1 MFKYIIRENEFRFS
15 ITSEDGS
22 FIKTTN
28 WANLKS
34 KYLSEISIIKTLLDN
49 GIAYLSDES
58 VNIQIEEVLNLDEI
72 DRKILGLPDNYPFE
86 IVIELNH
93 NGQGVADINAL
104 FEISYYDFYP
114 HGNKLD
120 FLLSNPFIKINDCEY
135 IFSVDQF
142 ALLHLIAEFNSIGK
156 GDLSRAQQ
164 MTYFSKIKAL
174 SKSASV
180 QLDLLLESEQ
190 YLVKD
195 KIKLNLNITDT
206 GGVKIYPDIEN
217 DFQDRFNFQFQRAA
231 NVNDVYNLNNSQGD
245 RLRVVI
251 DETPNNDKSPGS
263 QSVKDLLKKV
273 KEKSVFEDKAE
284 VELLVENPEIYFDAD
299 YFDIDAFS
307 ERVKELGLY
316 KPKFY
321 PFICPYKSIWIPGV
335 MIKDPVLGESKLT
348 FSDEYELKEFG
359 KSIEY
364 AKSQNK
370 NSITW
375 ESIEI
380 PIDKAIEIEA
390 ISNKQFK
397 TPQVPNSKEPK
408 KEIENNGDKVL
419 IIYENVEQLDFE
431 NESTKSI
438 NIADYNFDQISNLNS
453 NIKLKKHQKE
463 GIAWLQTLYKASAKG
478 CLLADDMGL
487 GKTLQI
493 LYFLEWFAQTSPRD
507 NKPILIVAPVSLL
520 ENWENEYKKFFS
532 NTSVPVRILYD
543 NHGLSKHYNLASISE
558 LQKKQILI
566 TNYETIRTY
575 QLNICA
581 VDYSVVVLD
590 EAQKIKTP
598 GTYITNACKAL
609 KSDFKIAMTGTP
621 IENTFIDLWC
631 LMDFCTPGLLGN
643 AKEFAKIY
651 QKPLNKTETDV
662 VALGESLR
670 DQIGIFLKRRL
681 KTDIKED
688 LPSKYDS
695 SNEVDLVHFQG
706 NNNYK
711 LKMPEIQLETYK
723 VALNGSNASHLTGI
737 AKTNQILKSIQAI
750 KTISDHPYLLN
761 RQITN
766 YSAQELVQT
775 SAKLE
780 VVIDI
785 LNSIKEKDEKCI
797 IFAERKDTQQ
807 MLRKVV
813 FGYFNISPSIVNGDT
828 PSKPTK
834 KDINKSRQET
844 IDYFQSEIGFNVII
858 LSPLAAGVGLNVV
871 GANHV
876 IHYSRHWNPAKE
888 DQATD
893 RAYRIG
899 QERDVYVYY
908 PMAVFPQ
915 QQIENDKEVKSFDE
929 VLDALL
935 RRKKSLAVSTL
946 YPSEALELNQD
957 DVFENLFFDASLN
970 PTKLSI
976 SDFDNLNPDLFEAGV
991 GLLFQNSENLVQL
1004 TPYSNDKG
1012 VDVVVIGKTQNL
1024 LIQAKQS
1031 KNLVGSEGVQEVF
1044 TAQNFYKQKYFEE
1057 FKLIVVS
1064 NNDFTA
1070 NALELASLNN
1080 VELINRS
1087 KLIDLISRMDIF
1099 EKDIV
1104 NINNNRLSKI

>member
-1 MFKYIIRENEFRFS
+1 MFNFFVSENEFQFR
-15 ITSEDGS
+15 ITNEEGD
-22 FIKTTN
+22 FIKTSN
-28 WANLKS
+28 WANVKS
-34 KYLSEISIIKTLLDN
+34 NYLSEFSIVKTLLDN
-49 GIAYLSDES
+49 GIAELSEES
-58 VNIQIEEVLNLDEI
+58 INVRIEDILSLDEI

-86 IVIELNH
+86 IVVELIH
-93 NGQGVADINAL
+93 NGQGVADIGANIL
-104 FEISYYDFYP
+104 ISYYDFYP
-114 HGNKLD
+114 HGNELEVD
-120 FLLSNPFIKINDCEY
+120 LSSPFIKIKECDY
-135 IFSVDQF
+135 IFSADQF
-142 ALLHLIAEFNSIGK
+142 ALVSIVNEFNSLDK
-156 GDLSRAQQ
+156 SNLSRAKQ
-164 MTYFSKIKAL
+164 MTYFSNIKIL
-174 SKSASV
+174 SKSIPAK
-180 QLDLLLESEQ
+180 LDLLLESEE
-190 YLVKD
+190 YLVKG
-195 KIKLNLNITDT
+195 KIKLNLNLTDT

-217 DFQDRFNFQFQRAA
+217 DFQDRFNYQFQKAS
-231 NVNDVYNLNNSQGD
+231 NVNDVYSLNNSNGE

-251 DETPNNDKSPGS
+251 DETPNYDKSKGN

-273 KEKSVFEDKAE
+273 KEKSVFEDKVE
-284 VELLVENPEIYFDAD
+284 IELLVENPEVYLDAD

-335 MIKDPVLGESKLT
+335 MIKDPVLGESKLV
-348 FSDEYELKEFG
+348 FSDEFELKEFS

-364 AKSQNK
+364 AKSQNN

-380 PIDKAIEIEA
+380 PIDKAVEIEV
-390 ISNKQFK
+390 ISKKQFVS
-397 TPQVPNSKEPK
+397 PQVPNNLEQK
-408 KEIENNGDKVL
+408 KELELNGDKVL
-419 IIYENVEQLDFE
+419 IIYENVEQLDYQNANANDISSLDFTFE
-431 NESTKSI
+431 QI
-438 NIADYNFDQISNLNS
+438 NNLNS
-453 NIKLKKHQKE
+453 SISLKKHQKE
-463 GIAWLQTLYKASAKG
+463 GVAWLQTLYKASARG

-493 LYFLEWFAQTSPRD
+493 LYFLEWYAQNTS
-507 NKPILIVAPVSLL
+507 NYKPILIVAPVSLL
-520 ENWENEYKKFFS
+520 ENWGNEYNKFFS
-532 NTSVPVRILYD
+532 NPSIPIRILYD
-543 NHGLSKHYNLASISE
+543 NHSLSKQYKLESVSE

-581 VDYSVVVLD
+581 VDYSIVVLD

-651 QKPLNKTETDV
+651 QKPLNKSETDV
-662 VALGESLR
+662 VELGESLR
-670 DQIGIFLKRRL
+670 DRIGIFLKRRL
-681 KTDIKED
+681 KSDIKED
-688 LPSKYDS
+688 LPAKYDS
-695 SNEVDLVHFQG
+695 SNETDLVHFHG
-706 NNNYK
+706 NRNYK
-711 LKMPEIQLETYK
+711 VKMPEIQLETYK
-723 VALNGSNASHLTGI
+723 VALNGSNSSHLNGI

-785 LNSIKEKDEKCI
+785 LNSIKSKEEKCI

-834 KDINKSRQET
+834 NDINKSRQET

-899 QERDVYVYY
+899 QEKDVYVYY

-929 VLDALL
+929 VLDSLL

-946 YPSEALELNQD
+946 YPSEALELNQE
-957 DVFENLFFDASLN
+957 DVFDNLFFDASLN

-976 SDFDNLNPDLFEAGV
+976 FDFDNLNPELFEAGV
-991 GLLFQNSENLVQL
+991 GLLFQDSENLVQL

-1012 VDVVVIGKTQNL
+1012 VDVVVIGKSQNL

-1044 TAQNFYKQKYFEE
+1044 TALNFYKKKYIED
-1057 FKLIVVS
+1057 FKLIVIT

-1070 NALELASLNN
+1070 NALELARLND
-1080 VELINRS
+1080 VELVNRT
-1087 KLIDLISRMDIF
+1087 KLIDLISKTEIF
-1099 EKDIV
+1099 EKDIIH
-1104 NINNNRLSKI
+1104 INNNRLAKI